1 MSELDRAAMTLAGL
15 TLAFLLAVA
24 IVWWIRRPRPQVT
37 LPKSPKMPREIR
49 MPRLSRR
56 AEPEIEPVEIAPA
69 RLARLRAQP
78 VYDPLPED
86 EPPTEVAPIAAE
98 TESPPDP
105 LPPEPIEAMLAA
117 QVQAVEAQ
125 AHAAPEPSPIA
136 DNPISGHAVP
146 VGQARLVAQIP
157 PRDAILTRNWLGGRP
172 RLPDAMPWPR
182 IDGTD
187 ADFIAQ
193 IACADLPAGL
203 WDGLGPRTGAL
214 AFFVHPETGAATA
227 LHLPEVG
234 PPRAFPEWAV
244 DVRGPEAPDTPAG
257 VDAAD
262 AFFAATGYDLAD
274 PAFHPFDWPTM
285 TALAALL
292 AARLPA
298 LETGTPPPP
307 DASDELTE
315 ALADAAATNRDAAER
330 AREIL
335 AIIDES
341 AGQDGFSASDATA
354 VMTALHAIHWSRVVV
369 ESDPESGE
377 DRTETITLPLTR
389 HHPDADLWVSDY
401 RALLFD
407 HARHRWCADPDS
419 LSAPARALFEP
430 VWAALAAAEAPLV
443 GGQPRHYA
451 PGFDEERDAML
462 VELPASALTG
472 IAPAQGAS
480 LILAIRKA
488 DLAVGNFTTLKA
500 LTGN

>member
-203 WDGLGPRTGAL
+203 WDGLGRSTS
-214 AFFVHPETGAATA
+214 AAPKRPTRQ
-227 LHLPEVG
+227 PG
-234 PPRAFPEWAV
+234 WTPPTPFSRPRAMILPTRPFI
-244 DVRGPEAPDTPAG
+244 RS
-257 VDAAD
+257 
-262 AFFAATGYDLAD
+262 TG
-274 PAFHPFDWPTM
+274 
-285 TALAALL
+285 
-292 AARLPA
+292 R
-298 LETGTPPPP
+298 
-307 DASDELTE
+307 
-315 ALADAAATNRDAAER
+315 R
-330 AREIL
+330 
-335 AIIDES
+335 
-341 AGQDGFSASDATA
+341 
-354 VMTALHAIHWSRVVV
+354 
-369 ESDPESGE
+369 
-377 DRTETITLPLTR
+377 
-389 HHPDADLWVSDY
+389 
-401 RALLFD
+401 
-407 HARHRWCADPDS
+407 
-419 LSAPARALFEP
+419 
-430 VWAALAAAEAPLV
+430 
-443 GGQPRHYA
+443 
-451 PGFDEERDAML
+451 
-462 VELPASALTG
+462 
-472 IAPAQGAS
+472 
-480 LILAIRKA
+480 
-488 DLAVGNFTTLKA
+488 
-500 LTGN
+500 